1 MGIDKMGRLAKVD
14 TDLMQE
20 SKVAIY
26 IPAYNAEKQIISVL
40 ERIANTYGED
50 RVKILVVDNASTD
63 RTSGV
68 VKAYTEKNGLT
79 KIDVIRNAQNQGYGG
94 SQKIGYRTCIERG
107 FDVAAMVH
115 SDGQYAP
122 ELLPELLKPIVEG
135 KADMIFGSRI
145 AGHPLKGGMPIHRYL
160 GNLCLTTFQNLFLG
174 LNLSEYHSGYRIYSL
189 SALQKVPFEKLANDF
204 HFDTEIIILMKHM
217 GMRISEVA
225 IPTRYAD
232 EDNHVNIW
240 KYGID
245 VLVTTFSYW
254 LHARGIRRSRN
265 WSKILD

>member
-1 MGIDKMGRLAKVD
+1 MEAVANPKKPEPKI
-14 TDLMQE
+14 
-20 SKVAIY
+20 AIY
-26 IPAYNAEKQIISVL
+26 IPAYNAEKEIVSVL
-40 ERIANTYGED
+40 GRIAKTYGED
-50 RVKILVVDNASTD
+50 KIEILVVDNASTD
-63 RTSGV
+63 RTSWI

-79 KIDVIRNAQNQGYGG
+79 KIDLIRNEQNKGYGG

-107 FDVAAMVH
+107 FDIAAMVH

-122 ELLPELLKPIVEG
+122 ELLPELLKPIIEG

-174 LNLSEYHSGYRIYSL
+174 LRLSEYHSGYRIYSL
-189 SALQKVPFEKLANDF
+189 AALQKVPFEKLANDF

-217 GMRISEVA
+217 GMRISEVP

-254 LHARGIRRSRN
+254 LHARGLRKSRN